1 MENSERAAV
10 ALWRFN
16 AFSNFCIALV
26 VALVIVF
33 AAMRFIGMF
42 GGTSLRWV
50 LPLSFILMMAMP
62 WLLLSQA
69 GRRQIGLQKP
79 TRSCYLLAM
88 ALGALAAGGCF
99 ALGIALFGT
108 GADNWFISISNNYR
122 STMNTNGFPLWKLH
136 LIFTLPA
143 LLFSPIGEELFFRG
157 LLQRS
162 LEERLSARAS
172 TVIECSAFGLV
183 HLCHHGILATAAG
196 LIFLPVSGVIWA
208 TLMFFVAFLFAWL
221 RQRSG
226 SLYTAMASHAAF
238 NLSMNV
244 LIFAFLW

>member
-1 MENSERAAV
+1 MENSERATP
-10 ALWRFN
+10 ALWRSHVS
-16 AFSNFCIALV
+16 SNFCIAV
-26 VALVIVF
+26 VAALVIVF
-33 AAMRFIGMF
+33 ATMRFVGMF
-42 GGTSLRWV
+42 GATSLRWV
-50 LPLSFILMMAMP
+50 LPLSFLLMMIMP

-79 TRSCYLLAM
+79 THSCYLLAM

-99 ALGIALFGT
+99 ALGMALFGT
-108 GADNWFISISNNYR
+108 GTDNWFVSISNNYR
-122 STMNTNGFPLWKLH
+122 GTMNTNGFPIWKLH

-157 LLQRS
+157 LLQHT

-196 LIFLPVSGVIWA
+196 LTLLPVSGAIWV

-244 LIFAFLW
+244 LIFAAIW